1 MVNQRIP
8 QISLRQ
14 ARMFSRSS
22 KGSTSSTVTP
32 VEAKPST
39 PSTPSIISSDVRIV
53 GDVQSQGEVQID
65 GTIDGDIRTQTL
77 LVGEG
82 ARVTGEIVADTVI
95 VRGSVTGQVKARSVE
110 LAKTARLIGDILHED
125 LAIETGAF
133 LEGHCKRVI
142 QKKDQIKSIDKLKNL
157 DPQAMQKV
165 TNS

>member
-1 MVNQRIP
+1 
-8 QISLRQ
+8 
-14 ARMFSRSS
+14 MFSRSS
-22 KGSTSSTVTP
+22 KGSTISKVTP
-32 VEAKPST
+32 VEAKPA
-39 PSTPSIISSDVRIV
+39 TPSIISADVRIV
-53 GDVQSQGEVQID
+53 GDVQSQGEVQVD

-82 ARVTGEIVADTVI
+82 AQITGEIVADTVI
-95 VRGSVTGQVKARSVE
+95 IRGSVTGQVKARSVE

-165 TNS
+165 NTS

>member
-1 MVNQRIP
+1 
-8 QISLRQ
+8 
-14 ARMFSRSS
+14 MFSRSS
-22 KGSTSSTVTP
+22 KGSTTSAVKP
-32 VEAKPST
+32 VEAK

-53 GDVQSQGEVQID
+53 GDVQSQGEVQVD

-82 ARVTGEIVADTVI
+82 SQITGEIVADTVI
-95 VRGSVTGQVKARSVE
+95 IRGSVTGQVKARSVE

-165 TNS
+165 NTS

>member
-1 MVNQRIP
+1 
-8 QISLRQ
+8 
-14 ARMFSRSS
+14 MFSRSS
-22 KGSTSSTVTP
+22 KGSTISKVTP
-32 VEAKPST
+32 VEAKPA
-39 PSTPSIISSDVRIV
+39 TPSIISADVRIV
-53 GDVQSQGEVQID
+53 GDVQSQGEVQVD

-82 ARVTGEIVADTVI
+82 AQITGEIVADTVI
-95 VRGSVTGQVKARSVE
+95 IRGSVTGQVKARSVE

-165 TNS
+165 NNS

>member
-1 MVNQRIP
+1 
-8 QISLRQ
+8 
-14 ARMFSRSS
+14 MFSKST
-22 KGSTSSTVTP
+22 KGSISTTVTP
-32 VEAKPST
+32 VQAK

-53 GDVQSQGEVQID
+53 GDLQSQGEVQVD

-82 ARVTGEIVADTVI
+82 AQITGEIVADTVI
-95 VRGSVTGQVKARSVE
+95 IRGSVTGQVKARSVE

-165 TNS
+165 NNS